1 MIDVR
6 ECGSHL
12 AASEALSQAQA
23 VDRRE
28 LGKIMDDEQDE
39 R

>member
-1 MIDVR
+1 MIDVK

-23 VDRRE
+23 IGLRE